1 MLISIGGLDYS
12 SDLRELKELPNLPKE
27 RIVYEAHSYP
37 WQTVTK
43 VVNVALPGPI
53 PGNASGMSFPGS
65 LDDVWQTCKNLGDAC
80 AGATC
85 TGTDHCYARRG
96 VPADGPLR
104 GAEPAHGHFSK
115 INRFRTGLLEDVIYK
130 L

>member
-1 MLISIGGLDYS
+1 MISIGGLDYS

-37 WQTVTK
+37 WQKVTK
-43 VVNVALPGPI
+43 VVNVALPGAI
-53 PGNASGMSFPGS
+53 AGNASGKTHPGS
-65 LDDVWQTCKNLGDAC
+65 LDDVWKTCTALGDAC
-80 AGATC
+80 AGITC

-96 VPADGPLR
+96 TPDGPLR

-115 INRFRTGLLEDVIYK
+115 INRFRTGVEDVRC
-130 L
+130 